1 MGRVSLQ
8 TVTLKFNIISK
19 DKREGKENGNGLW
32 GKIVVWGWE

>member
-19 DKREGKENGNGLW
+19 DKREERKMEMDW
-32 GKIVVWGWE
+32 GDIMVVWTWE